1 MDVVLGVAAGSSVP
15 TTLPR
20 LEASAGQAVS
30 APRDPEAALAQGAA
44 LATAGLAAAAEASTG
59 ALAYTQEAEFGPIT
73 PGYYD
78 IPACLTG
85 FAANDLAYSAV
96 PDEQADA
103 DTEAFYTAP
112 QPVRRPLLVGGAA
125 LASTAFAAAS
135 ALMVSMTLDVT
146 PKLVALRPDIVRTLT
161 MPTIP
166 FRIPN
171 LQIPGS
177 RPLSG
182 QPPVMGQAPVNP
194 PPPPLNRPQ
203 TLPAPVNSSPVPPV
217 PPVAAPSPARGAVA
231 PEFQRLLNDPF
242 FNRPPEFHRYYNEPF
257 FGRSRAFDSVFN
269 DPFFTQPTPLSTWYI
284 NQRMWGLPPGT
295 EVQESHISWT
305 FRSNGLS
312 GFVLRESSGD
322 SMRRSEPRGI
332 SPGGVP
338 APPNVIPDPPMVNPH
353 PPIELPPPPPP
364 PPLDLPAPPVVE
376 PNPGIP
382 PPDLPVKMPEAP
394 VANPNP
400 A

>member
-1 MDVVLGVAAGSSVP
+1 MDVVLGVTAGSSVP

-30 APRDPEAALAQGAA
+30 APRDPAAAPAQGAA

-103 DTEAFYTAP
+103 DTEAFYAAP

-135 ALMVSMTLDVT
+135 ALMVSMTLDIT

-166 FRIPN
+166 FRTPN

-177 RPLSG
+177 GPLSG

-194 PPPPLNRPQ
+194 PPPPLNRLQ
-203 TLPAPVNSSPVPPV
+203 TLPAPVNSSPAPPA

-231 PEFQRLLNDPF
+231 PEF
-242 FNRPPEFHRYYNEPF
+242 HYYNEPF
-257 FGRSRAFDSVFN
+257 FGRSPAFDSVFN
-269 DPFFTQPTPLSTWYI
+269 DRFFTQPTQLSTWYI
-284 NQRMWGLPPGT
+284 NLRMRGLPPGT
-295 EVQESHISWT
+295 EVQESHISGT
-305 FRSNGLS
+305 FRSNGPS
-312 GFVLRESSGD
+312 GFVLREFSGD
-322 SMRRSEPRGI
+322 SMQWSEPRGI
-332 SPGGVP
+332 SPGVVS
-338 APPNVIPDPPMVNPH
+338 APPNVIPDPPMVNPL
-353 PPIELPPPPPP
+353 PPIELPP

-394 VANPNP
+394 AANPNP
-400 A
+400 NPA